1 MVPGFDQTQVEK
13 MQFLKVFQNI
23 NWKSKP
29 MNRHWDNFIFWNF
42 FLSPFAVIAPKL
54 FFVALVSSNN
64 TTHQQVSVAAQL
76 PFKKPEPPPVGQLTI

>member
-54 FFVALVSSNN
+54 FFVSQKTLAEWHNEARRKLYAHSKLIPKVEK
-64 TTHQQVSVAAQL
+64 L
-76 PFKKPEPPPVGQLTI
+76 MRI